1 MGNRVTTDLIARAR
15 IGGKAGQ
22 LILGGVVSILLI
34 TSSSLAQSSNDDVD
48 ELARKVSNP
57 ASFMISVPVHSDLDF
72 GRRSGKVRGFSLDI
86 EPVIPMRFN
95 DRWNVISHTDI
106 PFVYTNPFGEGGST
120 YGLGDITQTF
130 SFTSAAHGPLI
141 WAIGP
146 QFSFPTAT
154 DDLLGSGKF
163 SLGPLGLLLYQTS
176 SVTTGMSANHIWSV
190 LGAGSRPDVNQT
202 ELQPFIAW
210 HIGKGRTISA
220 NLDADYDW
228 TADQWTVPVS
238 GSFSKIVKVGDQ
250 TMSLSLGAKYWLE
263 GPEEGPKWGIKAG
276 VTFLFPQTVK

>member
-1 MGNRVTTDLIARAR
+1 MISLLTTA
-15 IGGKAGQ
+15 
-22 LILGGVVSILLI
+22 V
-34 TSSSLAQSSNDDVD
+34 SSLAQSANDDVD

-72 GRRSGKVRGFSLDI
+72 GRGTGKVRGFSLDV
-86 EPVIPMRFN
+86 EPVIPMQFN

-106 PFVYTNPFGEGGST
+106 PLVYTNPFGEAGGT
-120 YGLGDITQTF
+120 FGLGDITQTF
-130 SFTSAAHGPLI
+130 SFTPAAHGPLI
-141 WAIGP
+141 WAFGP
-146 QFSFPTAT
+146 QFSIPTAT
-154 DDLLGSGKF
+154 DDLLGTGKL
-163 SLGPLGLLLYQTS
+163 SLGPSGLLLYQTDS
-176 SVTTGMSANHIWSV
+176 ITTGMSANHIWSV

-238 GSFSKIVKVGDQ
+238 GSFSQIVKVGDQ

-263 GPEEGPKWGIKAG
+263 APEEGPKWGIKAG

>member
-1 MGNRVTTDLIARAR
+1 MGLVIGIAV
-15 IGGKAGQ
+15 
-22 LILGGVVSILLI
+22 LSMP
-34 TSSSLAQSSNDDVD
+34 SFAQSANDDID

-72 GRRSGKVRGFSLDI
+72 GSGSGKVRGFSLDI
-86 EPVIPMRFN
+86 EPVIPMRLN

-106 PFVYTNPFGEGGST
+106 PLVYSNPLGEVGSSF
-120 YGLGDITQTF
+120 GLGDITQTF
-130 SFTSAAHGPLI
+130 SFTPSAHGPII

-146 QFSFPTAT
+146 QLSFPTAT

-163 SLGPLGLLLYQTS
+163 SLGPSGLLLYQS
-176 SVTTGMSANHIWSV
+176 SAITTGLSANHIWSV
-190 LGAGSRPDVNQT
+190 LGSDSRPDVNQT

-238 GSFSKIVKVGDQ
+238 GSFSKIVKLDDQ

-263 GPEEGPKWGIKAG
+263 GPDEGPKWGIKAG